1 MFLSMLDFGELI
13 ALGISANPLLDRVIL
28 DPAIGEEL
36 TKLVDITANQTLFL
50 RLSFFSQKL

>member
-1 MFLSMLDFGELI
+1 MEKLDFGEFT
-13 ALGISANPLLDRVIL
+13 LGISANPLLDRVIL

-50 RLSFFSQKL
+50 RLSFFLSKII